1 VGRMWELIEKAKTER
16 LTDSER
22 AELQKNFLRIALQD
36 LAFLDDQGL
45 LEPDNKSDS
54 TREGE

>member
-1 VGRMWELIEKAKTER
+1 MGKMDELMEKAKTEG
-16 LTDSER
+16 LNDAER

-45 LEPDNKSDS
+45 FETDNKSDS
-54 TREGE
+54 GREGE